1 MKDGILILNKPQ
13 NWTSHD
19 CVAVCRRAADRKKT
33 GHGGTL
39 DPMAEGL
46 LPVFIGK
53 ATRIMEY
60 LDLDY
65 KTYECRARL
74 GTVTDTQDIWGQV
87 LKTCD
92 TGGISCGDIEKA
104 LMSFEGHIQQVPPGY
119 SAVKL
124 NGKKLYE
131 YARAGED
138 VKVKPRDVHIEH
150 IRINDV
156 DMDAMEVSFEVK
168 CSKGTYVRTI
178 CSDLGDALGCGG
190 TLVSLK
196 RTASGIFDLSRSVSP
211 EDLKAMSGEE
221 IDEYII
227 PTDRPL
233 VNMGKVTMNAD
244 RTVYFSRG
252 NSIRWYQVNKE
263 SDPPYKGERKNN
275 RGIPYSNLYRVYQSE
290 TGEFLGTGYH
300 DRKEKVLKADKIF
313 VARQ

>member
-178 CSDLGDALGCGG
+178 CSDLGAALGCGG

-211 EDLKAMSGEE
+211 EDLKTMSSEE

-263 SDPPYKGERKNN
+263 ADPPYKGERKNN

-300 DRKEKVLKADKIF
+300 DRKEKVLKSDKIF

>member
-87 LKTCD
+87 LETCGTD
-92 TGGISCGDIEKA
+92 GISCGDIEKA
-104 LMSFEGHIQQVPPGY
+104 LMRFEGHIQQVPPGY

-138 VKVKPRDVHIEH
+138 VKVKPRDVHIDH

-211 EDLKAMSGEE
+211 EDLKTMSSEE

-252 NSIRWYQVNKE
+252 NSIRWHQVNKE

>member
-1 MKDGILILNKPQ
+1 M
-13 NWTSHD
+13 
-19 CVAVCRRAADRKKT
+19 
-33 GHGGTL
+33 
-39 DPMAEGL
+39 
-46 LPVFIGK
+46 
-53 ATRIMEY
+53 
-60 LDLDY
+60 
-65 KTYECRARL
+65 
-74 GTVTDTQDIWGQV
+74 TDTQDIWGQV
-87 LKTCD
+87 LETCGTD
-92 TGGISCGDIEKA
+92 GISCGDIEKA

-211 EDLKAMSGEE
+211 EDLKTMSSEE

>member
-1 MKDGILILNKPQ
+1 MILNKPQ

-87 LKTCD
+87 LETCGTD
-92 TGGISCGDIEKA
+92 GISCGDIEKA

-211 EDLKAMSGEE
+211 EDLKTMSSEE

>member
-87 LKTCD
+87 LETCGTD
-92 TGGISCGDIEKA
+92 GISCGDIEKA

-138 VKVKPRDVHIEH
+138 VKVKPRDVHIDH

-211 EDLKAMSGEE
+211 EDLKTMSSEE

-252 NSIRWYQVNKE
+252 NSIRWHQVNKE

>member
-74 GTVTDTQDIWGQV
+74 GTVTDTQDIWGQA
-87 LKTCD
+87 LETCD

-211 EDLKAMSGEE
+211 EDLKTMSSEE

>member
-87 LKTCD
+87 LETCD

-104 LMSFEGHIQQVPPGY
+104 LMSFEGNIQQVPPGY

-178 CSDLGDALGCGG
+178 CSDLGDALECGG

-211 EDLKAMSGEE
+211 EDLKTMSSEE

-275 RGIPYSNLYRVYQSE
+275 RGVPYSNLYRVYQSE
-290 TGEFLGTGYH
+290 TGEFLGTGYY

>member
-124 NGKKLYE
+124 NGEKLYE

-178 CSDLGDALGCGG
+178 CSDLGDALECGG

-211 EDLKAMSGEE
+211 EDLKTMSSEE

>member
-168 CSKGTYVRTI
+168 CSKGTYMRTI

-211 EDLKAMSGEE
+211 EDLKTMSSEE

-275 RGIPYSNLYRVYQSE
+275 RGVPYSNLYRVYQSE
-290 TGEFLGTGYH
+290 TDEFLGTGYY

>member
-87 LKTCD
+87 LETCGTD
-92 TGGISCGDIEKA
+92 GISCGDIEKA

-211 EDLKAMSGEE
+211 EDLKTMSSEE

-252 NSIRWYQVNKE
+252 NSIRWHQVNKE

-275 RGIPYSNLYRVYQSE
+275 RGVPYSNLYRVYQSE
-290 TGEFLGTGYH
+290 TGEFLGTGYY

>member
-53 ATRIMEY
+53 TTRIMEY

-65 KTYECRARL
+65 KTYECRAKL

-87 LKTCD
+87 LETCGTD
-92 TGGISCGDIEKA
+92 GISCGDIEKA

-211 EDLKAMSGEE
+211 EDLKTMSSEE

>member
-87 LKTCD
+87 LETCGTD
-92 TGGISCGDIEKA
+92 GISCGDIEKA

-211 EDLKAMSGEE
+211 EDLKTMSSEE

>member
-211 EDLKAMSGEE
+211 EDLKTMSGEE
-221 IDEYII
+221 IDEHII

>member
-211 EDLKAMSGEE
+211 EDLKTMSSEE

-275 RGIPYSNLYRVYQSE
+275 RGVPYSNLYRVYQSE

>member
-178 CSDLGDALGCGG
+178 CSDLGAALGCGG

-211 EDLKAMSGEE
+211 EDLKTMSSEE

-263 SDPPYKGERKNN
+263 ADPPYKGERKNN

>member
-178 CSDLGDALGCGG
+178 CSDLGDALGS
-190 TLVSLK
+190 LVSLK

-211 EDLKAMSGEE
+211 EDLKTMSSEE

-275 RGIPYSNLYRVYQSE
+275 RGVPYSNLYRVYQSE

>member
-19 CVAVCRRAADRKKT
+19 CVAVCRRAVDRKKT

-87 LKTCD
+87 LETCD

-104 LMSFEGHIQQVPPGY
+104 LMSFEGHIQQVPPVY

-131 YARAGED
+131 YARAGEE
-138 VKVKPRDVHIEH
+138 VEVKPRDVHIEH
-150 IRINDV
+150 IMINDV
-156 DMDAMEVSFEVK
+156 DMDTMEVSFKVK

-178 CSDLGDALGCGG
+178 CSDLGAVLGCGG

-211 EDLKAMSGEE
+211 EDLKAMSSEE

-233 VNMGKVTMNAD
+233 VNMGKVTMDAD

-252 NSIRWYQVNKE
+252 NSIRWYQINKE
-263 SDPPYKGERKNN
+263 SDPPYKGERKNS

>member
-1 MKDGILILNKPQ
+1 M
-13 NWTSHD
+13 
-19 CVAVCRRAADRKKT
+19 
-33 GHGGTL
+33 
-39 DPMAEGL
+39 
-46 LPVFIGK
+46 
-53 ATRIMEY
+53 
-60 LDLDY
+60 
-65 KTYECRARL
+65 
-74 GTVTDTQDIWGQV
+74 
-87 LKTCD
+87 
-92 TGGISCGDIEKA
+92 
-104 LMSFEGHIQQVPPGY
+104 
-119 SAVKL
+119 
-124 NGKKLYE
+124 
-131 YARAGED
+131 
-138 VKVKPRDVHIEH
+138 HIEH

-178 CSDLGDALGCGG
+178 CSDLGDALECGG

-211 EDLKAMSGEE
+211 EDLKTMSGEE

>member
-74 GTVTDTQDIWGQV
+74 GTVTDTQDVWGQV
-87 LKTCD
+87 LETCGTD
-92 TGGISCGDIEKA
+92 GISCGDIEKA

-211 EDLKAMSGEE
+211 EDLKTMSSEE

>member
-74 GTVTDTQDIWGQV
+74 GILTDTQDIWGQV
-87 LKTCD
+87 LETCD

-104 LMSFEGHIQQVPPGY
+104 LMNFEGHIQQVPPGY

-211 EDLKAMSGEE
+211 EDLKTMSSEE